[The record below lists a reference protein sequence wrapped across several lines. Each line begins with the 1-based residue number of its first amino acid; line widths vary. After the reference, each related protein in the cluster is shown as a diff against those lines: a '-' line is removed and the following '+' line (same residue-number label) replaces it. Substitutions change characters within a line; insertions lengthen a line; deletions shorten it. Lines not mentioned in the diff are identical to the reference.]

1 MNKRILGNQ
10 GQFGDLC
17 INTVA
22 FKKTKELYP
31 DDFLIMSINK
41 KYSEI
46 APIFF
51 NNPYIDS
58 LIIWDQYDNWPNEKD
73 LFLIKNNKDTKIH
86 HPMPPHTNDAWFLNS
101 HQTEECAFMN
111 GYNGDRFPNGEQC
124 ILTKWF
130 DINKNLNYVAFSP
143 FAGFYS
149 VDNKK
154 MLSIK
159 KAQEIVNFIKSNG
172 YNVIQLGGP
181 NEPTLDGAI
190 KENGSFFS
198 SIKAALS
205 CKFYIGTDTGMTWI
219 LSAYSHPTL
228 GLYSHEYY
236 AKNYVKN
243 IQPINP
249 NAIYLS
255 EVNVNQIT
263 IEKIEESIKNF

>member
-1 MNKRILGNQ
+1 MNRIILGNQ

-22 FKKTKELYP
+22 FKKIKELNP
-31 DDFLIMSINK
+31 ESFLVMSINK
-41 KYSEI
+41 KYTEI
-46 APIFF
+46 SPIFL
-51 NNPYIDS
+51 NNPFIDS
-58 LIIWDQYDNWPNEKD
+58 LIVWDQYDSWPNEKD
-73 LFLIKNNKDTKIH
+73 LSLIKNYRNTKLY
-86 HPMPPHTNDAWFLNS
+86 HPMPPHTSNAWFLNS
-101 HQTEECAFMN
+101 HQTEEAAFMN
-111 GYNGDRFPNGEQC
+111 GYNGNRFPNGEQC

-130 DINKNLNYVAFSP
+130 DTDKNSNFVAFSP

-149 VDNKK
+149 PNNKK
-154 MLSIK
+154 MLSIEN
-159 KAQEIVNFIKSNG
+159 AQKIVNLIKAKG
-172 YNVIQLGGP
+172 YNVIQLGGS
-181 NEPTLDGAI
+181 NEPVLDGAI

-219 LSAYSHPTL
+219 LSAYSHPSL

-236 AKNYVKN
+236 TKDYVKN

-255 EVNVNQIT
+255 ESNVNQIT
-263 IEKIEESIKNF
+263 IEKIEEAIKNF